1 MSDSLRDQ
9 LLKAGLATKKQA
21 HRANRD
27 VHRDRQAK
35 AHKGNAPNEQ
45 QLAADKAQAAKAAR
59 DQALNRERQ
68 AQADAKARAAQVRQL
83 VDQHRLPKPDSDDYF
98 NFVDGSKVR
107 RIAVN
112 ADLRARLGRGDI
124 VIVRCEGRYE
134 LVSSD
139 IAARIAE
146 RDARAVVAL
155 ESSTKVDENDPYKDF
170 IVPDDLTW

>member
-21 HRANRD
+21 HRADRE

-35 AHKGNAPNEQ
+35 AHKGNAPNVQ

-124 VIVRCEGRYE
+124 VIVRCDGRYE
-134 LVSSD
+134 LVSSE
-139 IAARIAE
+139 IGARIGE
-146 RDARAVVAL
+146 RDARAVVTL

>member
-1 MSDSLRDQ
+1 MSASLRDQ

-21 HRANRD
+21 HRADRD

-59 DQALNRERQ
+59 DQALNREHQ
-68 AQADAKARAAQVRQL
+68 AQADAKARAAQVLQL

-134 LVSSD
+134 LVSSE

-146 RDARAVVAL
+146 RDARAVVTL
-155 ESSTKVDENDPYKDF
+155 ESSTKVDANDPYKNF